1 MGPIGLR
8 KDLPVALTIAI
19 QMDPIEAV
27 DVNAD
32 TTFDM
37 AFEAHQRG
45 HKILVFQ
52 PGALSFDEGRVLAA
66 AQSVSKLKRVQG
78 EHVTL
83 EPPRQTDLHAV
94 DVVLIRQDPPFNMA
108 YITAAQIL
116 ERLQPDVL
124 VLNDPRAIRDAPE
137 KLFVT
142 DFADLTPPTLITR
155 DMQAMRAF
163 RERHGDVVLKPL
175 YGNGGAGVF
184 RVKPDDGNFNALLEV
199 FEAFYEEPS
208 IVQKFLP
215 SVTAG
220 DKRIILLD
228 GEPVGAIN
236 RVPAKGETR
245 SNMHVGGRA
254 EAIELTPRDH
264 EICAAIGPV
273 LSRRGLVF
281 AGIDVIGD
289 MLTEIN
295 VTSPTG
301 VQEVRRFGGADISG
315 LFWDWVERKVA
326 A

>member
-1 MGPIGLR
+1 M
-8 KDLPVALTIAI
+8 ALKIAI

-37 AFEAHQRG
+37 ALEAHQRG
-45 HKILVFQ
+45 HQIWVFD
-52 PGALSFDEGRVLAA
+52 PRALQLRDGRVRAVARKVSLLA
-66 AQSVSKLKRVQG
+66 REQG
-78 EHVTL
+78 RHVTL
-83 EPPRQTDLHAV
+83 DDADQLDLHDT
-94 DVVLIRQDPPFNMA
+94 DVVLIRQDPPFDMA

-116 ERLQPDVL
+116 ERLQPEVL

-142 DFADLTPPTLITR
+142 DFGDLTPPTLITA
-155 DMQAMRAF
+155 DADAMRAF
-163 RERHGDVVLKPL
+163 REEHGAVIVKPL

-184 RVKPDDGNFNALLEV
+184 KIDPDDGNFNSLMELFAETYPV
-199 FEAFYEEPS
+199 PS
-208 IVQKFLP
+208 IIQKFLP
-215 SVTAG
+215 DVAAG

-228 GEPVGAIN
+228 GEAVGAIN

-254 EAIELTPRDH
+254 EAVEMSERDQ
-264 EICAAIGPV
+264 EICDRIGPV
-273 LSRRGLVF
+273 LSERGLIF

-289 MLTEIN
+289 WLTEIN

-301 VQEVRRFGGADISG
+301 VQEVRRFGGADISA
-315 LFWDWVERKVA
+315 LLWDWVEGRSG
-326 A
+326 